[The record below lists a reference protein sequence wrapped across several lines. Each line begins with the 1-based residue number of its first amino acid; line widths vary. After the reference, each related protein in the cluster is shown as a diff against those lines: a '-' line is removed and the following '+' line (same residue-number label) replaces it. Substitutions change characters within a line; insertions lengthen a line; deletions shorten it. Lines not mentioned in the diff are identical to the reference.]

1 MHKQKT
7 VTIKILVG
15 QQANQKVSVCSE
27 SEENSIL
34 KKTKLFGEV
43 GKKVNDLSWLLVWL
57 GWILFCWR
65 NIIDMLGLKWKDQMK
80 IR

>member
-15 QQANQKVSVCSE
+15 QQANQNVSVCSE

-43 GKKVNDLSWLLVWL
+43 RKIVNDLSWLLVWL
-57 GWILFCWR
+57 GWILFCWG